1 MVWSA
6 VALSPV
12 LTDFMDK
19 SKFYVKQAI
28 NILYK
33 LPLYV
38 SINRFLLKVTFLLKA
53 VLTSKLD

>member
-1 MVWSA
+1 M
-6 VALSPV
+6 ALSPV

-38 SINRFLLKVTFLLKA
+38 SINRFLLKVTSLLKA